1 MGLGAATRASR
12 DFVER
17 VNVILVMKDE
27 LDVNNPEKSE
37 NRLCWVTDCLAGK
50 TMVTVLCHWGE
61 RKGTYCDTAVKKIGK
76 SIGKQ
81 LCRILD
87 LWLSL
92 SDLVLS

>member
-37 NRLCWVTDCLAGK
+37 NRLCWVTALQA
-50 TMVTVLCHWGE
+50 
-61 RKGTYCDTAVKKIGK
+61 
-76 SIGKQ
+76 KQ
-81 LCRILD
+81 
-87 LWLSL
+87 W
-92 SDLVLS
+92 